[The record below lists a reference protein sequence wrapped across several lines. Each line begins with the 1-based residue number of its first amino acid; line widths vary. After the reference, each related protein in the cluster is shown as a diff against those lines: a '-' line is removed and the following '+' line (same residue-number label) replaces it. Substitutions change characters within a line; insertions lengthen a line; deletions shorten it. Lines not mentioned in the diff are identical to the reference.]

1 MSMNRRDI
9 ISSLMAIPAV
19 AAVKAA
25 PDVVCREPVGET
37 PKADEPKPHPLIIFK
52 LPRDVLAAEVD
63 QFVDSLREWAA
74 SVDWPRQH
82 ILVLPGGVDVTVV
95 PGGPAPTQEEI
106 REDWKLVL
114 EERDRK
120 RREDWERL
128 IQEFAKK

>member
-1 MSMNRRDI
+1 MNRREI
-9 ISSLMAIPAV
+9 ISSLMAIPA
-19 AAVKAA
+19 AAAMKAT

-37 PKADEPKPHPLIIFK
+37 PKADEPKTHPLIIFK
-52 LPRDVLAAEVD
+52 LPPDVRTAEVD
-63 QFVDSLREWAA
+63 HFVDSLREWAA

-106 REDWKLVL
+106 REDWKRVL

-120 RREDWERL
+120 RREDRERL

>member
-19 AAVKAA
+19 AAMKAA
-25 PDVVCREPVGET
+25 PDVVAREPLDEA
-37 PKADEPKPHPLIIFK
+37 PKADEPKSHPLIIFK
-52 LPRDVLAAEVD
+52 LPCDVRPAGVE

-74 SVDWPRQH
+74 GVDWPRQH

-95 PGGPAPTQEEI
+95 PGAPAPTQEEV
-106 REDWKLVL
+106 REDWKWVL

-120 RREDWERL
+120 RREDRERL
-128 IQEFAKK
+128 IAEFTKK

>member
-1 MSMNRRDI
+1 MNRRDI

-25 PDVVCREPVGET
+25 PDVVSREPV
-37 PKADEPKPHPLIIFK
+37 ADEPKTHPLIIFK
-52 LPRDVLAAEVD
+52 LPPDVRTAGVD

-106 REDWKLVL
+106 REDWKRVL

-120 RREDWERL
+120 RREDRERL
-128 IQEFAKK
+128 IAEFTKK

>member
-19 AAVKAA
+19 AAMKAA

-37 PKADEPKPHPLIIFK
+37 PKADEPKTHPLIIFK
-52 LPRDVLAAEVD
+52 LPRDVPSTGVD
-63 QFVDSLREWAA
+63 RFVDSLREWAA
-74 SVDWPRQH
+74 GVDWPRQH

-106 REDWKLVL
+106 REDWKRVL

-120 RREDWERL
+120 RREDRERL
-128 IQEFAKK
+128 IEEFTKK

>member
-1 MSMNRRDI
+1 VNRREI

-25 PDVVCREPVGET
+25 PDVVSRGPVGET
-37 PKADEPKPHPLIIFK
+37 PKADGPKPHPLIIFK
-52 LPRDVLAAEVD
+52 LPADVRTAGVE

-74 SVDWPRQH
+74 GVDWPRQH

-95 PGGPAPTQEEI
+95 PGAPAPTQEEI
-106 REDWKLVL
+106 REDWKRVL

-120 RREDWERL
+120 RREDRERL
-128 IQEFAKK
+128 IEEFAKK